1 MRKPRTRQDTNGLS
15 SYTLTFERDFW
26 HQAKIVATLRKKNL
40 REYMRWL
47 IQRDIKHTLK
57 GTKIPTRL
65 SA

>member
-1 MRKPRTRQDTNGLS
+1 MRKHRARQPTNGLS

-47 IQRDIKHTLK
+47 IQRDIKRSLK

>member
-1 MRKPRTRQDTNGLS
+1 MRKQKARQHTNGLS
-15 SYTLTFERDFW
+15 SYTLTFEREFW
-26 HQAKIVATLRKKNL
+26 HQAKVVATLRKKNL

-47 IQRDIKHTLK
+47 IQRDIHHTLK